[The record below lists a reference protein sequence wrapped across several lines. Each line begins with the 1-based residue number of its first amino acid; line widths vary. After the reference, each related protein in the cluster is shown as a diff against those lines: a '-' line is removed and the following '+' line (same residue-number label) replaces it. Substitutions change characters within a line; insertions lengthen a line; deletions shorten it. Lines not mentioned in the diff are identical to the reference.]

1 MIRRFTAGVL
11 FCLAVL
17 PLSFCKSANA
27 QSVKVGF
34 PSISVEFVPL
44 FAAKDKGLFKKY
56 GLDVDAIVMQGGTQV
71 VQALIGGSLDF
82 AVMGGAFLG
91 GAVKGSDLVM
101 VATHMDRFPYS
112 LVVKPDITKVEDLK
126 NKRLGI
132 SGFGSTSHAALRLSL
147 ERVGLNPKKDVV
159 ILQIGGQSARFAALK
174 AGSIDGTIVISPF
187 TVAAQRLGFNV
198 LFNMAKL
205 GISYPQE
212 GVVASRQYIST
223 HRQTVLNFLKGFV
236 EAIRDI
242 KVNKEFAI
250 SVMAKHLK
258 MDPKKDRE
266 ALEDAYQDIVAEQI
280 VKNPQPNLNAIKAAL
295 ELLNVNNDMKASMDP
310 KRYVDASLMEE
321 LEKSGFISSVYK

>member
-1 MIRRFTAGVL
+1 
-11 FCLAVL
+11 
-17 PLSFCKSANA
+17 
-27 QSVKVGF
+27 
-34 PSISVEFVPL
+34 
-44 FAAKDKGLFKKY
+44 
-56 GLDVDAIVMQGGTQV
+56 MQGGTQV

-112 LVVKPDITKVEDLK
+112 LVVKPDIKKVEDLK
-126 NKRLGI
+126 NKKLGV
-132 SGFGSTSHAALRLSL
+132 SGFGSTSHAALQLSL

-159 ILQIGGQSARFAALK
+159 ILQLGGQSARFAALK

-187 TVAAQRLGFNV
+187 TVSAQRLGFNL

-205 GISYPQE
+205 GIPYPQE
-212 GVVASRQYIST
+212 GVVASRQYIAR
-223 HRQTVLNFLKGFV
+223 HRQTVLNFLKAFA

-258 MDPKKDRE
+258 IDPKKDRD

-321 LEKSGFISSVYK
+321 LEKSGFISSLYK